1 MEGGRKG
8 RTEEVA
14 QACNSVAREVGTG
27 RSLGLNDHL
36 PIFYSSLFGK
46 FQFSKR
52 HCLGKKM
59 ADAPHLPKLHF
70 LGVKKKG
77 SFFFFFNPTVSLL
90 APWKHLILISHEE
103 TEAF

>member
-1 MEGGRKG
+1 
-8 RTEEVA
+8 
-14 QACNSVAREVGTG
+14 
-27 RSLGLNDHL
+27 
-36 PIFYSSLFGK
+36 
-46 FQFSKR
+46 
-52 HCLGKKM
+52 M